1 MNNSSGGVAA
11 HSYLVYLLIQ
21 REKEKEKEK
30 ERKGKGDGEGAVL
43 FVSNIGIL
51 MHDALEQLG
60 LLSIKKSTY
69 PQ

>member
-30 ERKGKGDGEGAVL
+30 ERKGKGDGDEGKEPYSL
-43 FVSNIGIL
+43 YRISG
-51 MHDALEQLG
+51 
-60 LLSIKKSTY
+60 S
-69 PQ
+69 